1 MNPSGTKSSHL
12 PTLGRLAALVAVAAS
27 LSGCGLAAAPC
38 RLVSAVAKVIP
49 FVGHQAAAPTD
60 ACAVAIDP

>member
-1 MNPSGTKSSHL
+1 MNPSGTKFGPF
-12 PTLGRLAALVAVAAS
+12 PTLGHLAALVAVAVS

-49 FVGHQAAAPTD
+49 IVGHQAAAPTD
-60 ACAVAIDP
+60 ACAAAIDP